1 MSEQLI
7 KTPGLFGENQNFL
20 LERELGRGGMGGVY
34 LGRDKM
40 LDRTVAVK
48 VMLKEFGSDAEFVE
62 KFKKEAQAA
71 AKLIH
76 PNIAQIYSYGISDGM
91 PYIAMELASGGSLFS
106 LMNASSGKIDIQ
118 RTLKICQQVAQ
129 ALQCASDQGLVHGDV
144 KPENI
149 LFDAN
154 GNAKLVDF
162 GLAAMQ
168 KDTEEIWGTP
178 YYIAPEKVKK
188 EVIDFRAD
196 MYSLGG
202 TIYHALTGTAPFEGT
217 DSVAVVKKRFE
228 TTPRKPSELRAD
240 ISPAIDAL
248 VMKMLALDR
257 NERFPSFEALIQEI
271 KNVLASGL
279 TQNISAA
286 TVASSTAAKPA
297 QPSGGAKRV
306 VMRGG
311 RRVVLKR
318 PGATTAAASSSD
330 DSQEEKAASPRKK
343 LRPGR
348 VHVQRSEEEDEEEEG
363 GNLGLKVALFVIG
376 GIFLIAAVADILF
389 WYIQH
394 TKDVEERK
402 AAEVIEKGITAASVS
417 IADMRAKTEKVNVEL
432 QDFAKKSI
440 AECEKFTVTIAKD
453 LPTYAQ
459 MFRPPPSEK
468 LLKAIASTN
477 TPVEKVEKSNSETN
491 APAASAEL
499 KKDGEKGASSDKP
512 RSIQAR
518 AKAVG
523 LEVPKVQDKADP
535 EYQDFLVKL
544 KEAEEKAAAEKEKP
558 KEEEKEEQKEEEKPE
573 EVPMTETEKKKDTLV
588 KDSLPDIHEIWE
600 KAYNCQACAIYIDKK
615 AKDIINCCEEAASCT
630 TNAQRKAAL
639 DKLSKMTSDIKTM
652 YEELTGSKDV
662 EEMRKGMSFIK
673 SKGRSTIRK
682 ISNSLKT
689 IKLEED
695 RRIARENA
703 AKAEKERAEKLAA
716 ERAALVQSEC
726 SKIKERFESIVA
738 QGCFRQ
744 LDWASAYR
752 MLKDT
757 SSSFKTPEGELAAK
771 MAVQAVDMMKSVQD
785 IFIKHAKGHTFK
797 GALKGSKIVDI
808 NEKDIMVLKPNGKQK
823 QRIQWQKFYLEYPG
837 NLNEL
842 INHYIVRGRKNSNLT
857 LRGWADSMLGAS
869 LTMKL
874 VCTEVNG
881 AMMRAEQLAKEV
893 LLAYPE
899 YKNAI
904 ELIFPGIKVEE
915 SADEE

>member
-20 LERELGRGGMGGVY
+20 LERELGSGGMGGVY

-71 AKLIH
+71 ARLIH

-106 LMNASSGKIDIQ
+106 LMNASPGKIDIQ

-129 ALQCASDQGLVHGDV
+129 ALQCASDQGFVHGDV

-149 LFDAN
+149 LLDAN

-188 EVIDFRAD
+188 EALDFRAD

-202 TIYHALTGTAPFEGT
+202 TLYHALTGSAPFEGT

-228 TTPRKPSELRAD
+228 ITPRKPSELRPE

-248 VMKMLALDR
+248 VMKMLAFDR
-257 NERFPSFEALIQEI
+257 NDRFPSFEALIQEI

-279 TQNISAA
+279 TQNIPAANDGSQSPSKPSQSAQA
-286 TVASSTAAKPA
+286 
-297 QPSGGAKRV
+297 GRRV

-318 PGATTAAASSSD
+318 SSTAVKSASTEES
-330 DSQEEKAASPRKK
+330 EEKEEVSSKK
-343 LRPGR
+343 RIRPGR
-348 VHVQRSEEEDEEEEG
+348 VHVERNEDEDEEEEG
-363 GNLGLKVALFVIG
+363 GNLAVKVLLFVLG
-376 GIFLIAAVADILF
+376 GILFIAAIVGGLF
-389 WYIQH
+389 WYIHH
-394 TKDVEERK
+394 TKEVEQRRI
-402 AAEVIEKGITAASVS
+402 ADTIEKGIAAASVS
-417 IADMRAKTEKVNVEL
+417 IADMRSKTEKVNVEL

-440 AECEKFTVTIAKD
+440 VECEKFTVTIAKE

-459 MFRPPPSEK
+459 LFRPQPSEK

-477 TPVEKVEKSNSETN
+477 APVEKVESSSSQTN
-491 APAASAEL
+491 APNATAES
-499 KKDGEKGASSDKP
+499 KTADKQEASSENKL
-512 RSIQAR
+512 SIKDR

-544 KEAEEKAAAEKEKP
+544 KEAEEKAAAEKAKP
-558 KEEEKEEQKEEEKPE
+558 KEEEPSEEKKEEEEP
-573 EVPMTETEKKKDTLV
+573 PAMTEIEKKKDTLV
-588 KDSLPDIHEIWE
+588 KDSLPDIHEIWT
-600 KAYNCQACAIYIDKK
+600 KAYDCQACAIFIDAK
-615 AKDIINCCEEAASCT
+615 AKKIIGFCDEASASA
-630 TNAQRKAAL
+630 TNVERQATL
-639 DKLSKMTSDIKTM
+639 DKLSKMTSEIKSM

-682 ISNSLKT
+682 ISNSLRT
-689 IKLEED
+689 IKLEEE

-703 AKAEKERAEKLAA
+703 EKAEKERAEKLAA

-726 SKIKERFESIVA
+726 LMIKEKFEAIVA

-744 LDWASAYR
+744 LDWSSAYR

-757 SSSFKTPEGELAAK
+757 SSSFKTPEGEFAAK
-771 MAVQAVDMMKSVQD
+771 MAVRTVDMMKSVQD
-785 IFIKHAKGHTFK
+785 IFINRAKGHTFK
-797 GALKGSKIVDI
+797 GALKGAKIVEI
-808 NEKDIMVLKPNGKQK
+808 NEKDIMILKPNGKQK

-857 LRGWADSMLGAS
+857 LKGWADAMLGAS

-881 AMMRAEQLAKEV
+881 ALMRAQQLAKEV
-893 LLAYPE
+893 LAAYPE

-904 ELIFPGIKVEE
+904 DLIFPGLKTEQ